1 MPQTSSFS
9 LLDQPKDS
17 IGLKNNPCATQK
29 NDVILPPLDLYRL
42 ETLVTAIND
51 PMDKDVSSSN
61 ISVTKKSNLV
71 LRSPLFGPSSLKND
85 THAIQAVFG
94 SASLK
99 NNPSATQ
106 KEDAIFPL
114 LNLDDGCENLVTA
127 TNDPMDK
134 DASSLNMMVTKKSN
148 LVLRSALF
156 GPASLK
162 NDTHEIC
169 REGATCPPLTLDGLE
184 NPVTT
189 ADAPMDKDPSSLNMT
204 VSKMS
209 KESPLFDPVPPA
221 IKEMV
226 SAWNNVKNE
235 VVTTIIKMDKKQ
247 EHEDDRKQSNKI
259 VRLMTLS
266 AHLQLTCELVT
277 PQTHLHH
284 TRSTNC
290 RTRTYGQL
298 CQDKAG

>member
-1 MPQTSSFS
+1 
-9 LLDQPKDS
+9 
-17 IGLKNNPCATQK
+17 
-29 NDVILPPLDLYRL
+29 
-42 ETLVTAIND
+42 
-51 PMDKDVSSSN
+51 
-61 ISVTKKSNLV
+61 
-71 LRSPLFGPSSLKND
+71 
-85 THAIQAVFG
+85 AVFG

-99 NNPSATQ
+99 NNP
-106 KEDAIFPL
+106 AIFPL
-114 LNLDDGCENLVTA
+114 LNPDGHENLVTA

-134 DASSLNMMVTKKSN
+134 DALSLNMMVTKKSN

-189 ADAPMDKDPSSLNMT
+189 ADAPMDKDPPSLNMMA
-204 VSKMS
+204 SKMS
-209 KESPLFDPVPPA
+209 KESPLFDSVPPA

-226 SAWNNVKNE
+226 SAWNNVANE

-247 EHEDDRKQSNKI
+247 EHEDNRKQSNKI

-266 AHLQLTCELVT
+266 DHL
-277 PQTHLHH
+277 
-284 TRSTNC
+284 
-290 RTRTYGQL
+290 
-298 CQDKAG
+298 